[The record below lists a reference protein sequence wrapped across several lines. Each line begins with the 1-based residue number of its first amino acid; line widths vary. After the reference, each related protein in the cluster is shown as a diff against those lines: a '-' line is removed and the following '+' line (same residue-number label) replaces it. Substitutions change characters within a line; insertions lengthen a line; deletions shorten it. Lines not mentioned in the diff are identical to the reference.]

1 MKSTKE
7 EGSFGSASYSP
18 VNPTPVL
25 IASACGP
32 NGTKLFDIR
41 QTSFRLVQ
49 SFLK

>member
-18 VNPTPVL
+18 VNPML
-25 IASACGP
+25 IALACGP
-32 NGTKLFDIR
+32 NGTKLLDIR
-41 QTSFRLVQ
+41 QTSFRLVK